1 MDRAQLRWNLGS
13 FECCKFLAES
23 TMHMVVNNSCREQSK
38 QPTYYVLLFCSG
50 EGEGLGKLVL
60 KSEMMVGR

>member
-1 MDRAQLRWNLGS
+1 
-13 FECCKFLAES
+13 
-23 TMHMVVNNSCREQSK
+23 MHMVVNNSCREQSK